1 MFWHRGVPILTR
13 RMRTD
18 EASEWRSGGSTHM
31 RRRLKL
37 VAIDVVGAVAFLV
50 PAQALASSEGSF
62 NPGFLLSAG
71 SGECPVGVGMEIS
84 GMVFPKGDPGSIGYG
99 GFFQAQTYAGD
110 YGRLA
115 FGFQLGN
122 VVGGELGFAG
132 LTRSDLHTSTFAL
145 HTGVFASAAVLG
157 TGLRVTIP
165 MSGSDHGLP
174 AHGVE
179 VSWVLTLKVPIY
191 SGRVFNSFG
200 RPLRDEQGPITA
212 AAREASGWA
221 DVSDPALVAHLSPR
235 ERGELAALW
244 VEAALAEHASIATF
258 AALALELLALGAPA
272 DLLAACQQAA
282 QDELEH
288 ARLSFGLASTYAGRP
303 LGPGKLPLPATG
315 LSGDA
320 AAVAYLSFTDGCI
333 GETFAAALA
342 RRAQRRAIDPA
353 VARALARIAADEA
366 RHAALAWRIVAWC
379 LTLDPARVR
388 AALGAALA
396 APELEAP
403 AAPLTDVLGL
413 PIVPAARH
421 GAVPVDEQKPLRR
434 RAERTARARLKR
446 MLRAPREARAEGG
459 PVP

>member
-1 MFWHRGVPILTR
+1 
-13 RMRTD
+13 
-18 EASEWRSGGSTHM
+18 M

-37 VAIDVVGAVAFLV
+37 VAIEAVGAVAFLV

-62 NPGFLLSAG
+62 NPGFLLSVG
-71 SGECPVGVGMEIS
+71 SGECPVGVGTEIS

-110 YGRLA
+110 YARLA

-288 ARLSFGLASTYAGRP
+288 ACLSFGLASTYAGLP
-303 LGPGKLPLPATG
+303 LGPGKLPLPATA

-342 RRAQRRAIDPA
+342 RRAQRHAIDPA

-366 RHAALAWRIVAWC
+366 RHAALAWNIVAWC